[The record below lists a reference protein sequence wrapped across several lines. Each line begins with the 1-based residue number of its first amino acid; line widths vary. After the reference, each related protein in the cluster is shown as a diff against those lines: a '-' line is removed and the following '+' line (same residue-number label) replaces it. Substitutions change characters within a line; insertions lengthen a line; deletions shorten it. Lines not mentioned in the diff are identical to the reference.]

1 MTTHWC
7 YALQFFPP
15 QVIKELEN
23 LFKKIHV
30 NSPMRVVSFETFQDF
45 GQLPRS
51 SDRKTHEISVLHGN
65 AKLVFISHRWF
76 RPNEDP
82 KIAHPDDE
90 HNSKHKLVC
99 AGIQKL
105 AEQKKWNIQHMYLW
119 LDFCGV
125 EQDDVALLTAGVASL
140 RGYISVCDAVLIP
153 SREVPPAGSEWTV
166 DRIAGEYGGRAWTRL
181 ESMSFYAV
189 GSPELCH
196 KLCHLMQ
203 VMMLGPALHSD
214 MALDGKCF
222 WLISCLQFCSKHNI
236 HGFFSVAGIF
246 SKAAGAS

>member
-125 EQDDVALLTAGVASL
+125 EQDDFALLKAGVASL

-153 SREVPPAGSEWTV
+153 SREVPPEGSEWTV

-181 ESMSFYAV
+181 ESMSFYTV
-189 GSPELCH
+189 SYVIHFVTSC
-196 KLCHLMQ
+196 KL
-203 VMMLGPALHSD
+203 
-214 MALDGKCF
+214 
-222 WLISCLQFCSKHNI
+222 
-236 HGFFSVAGIF
+236 
-246 SKAAGAS
+246 